1 MILSKK
7 KNSILF
13 IYDHSLKTGNG
24 HLRRCE
30 YFSKIFPKQFNIKYL
45 KFNNEIYSNFS
56 KKKYEYIIIDS
67 YKIDFF
73 SEMKIK
79 NFCKKLITIDDNYN
93 RRFASDIIINYSPLV
108 KKKYYQKKSLK
119 KTKLL
124 LGNKYNF
131 IQKKKFFKKIKDKN
145 LDKKLN
151 LFIYFGTKNRSNL
164 VKRIL
169 KKTKNIKIINK
180 IFVMNKK
187 KIIPHNI
194 FLEKINTSDLMLISS
209 GVTLQECL
217 NMKKMIFATYFS
229 ENQKNFYKYY
239 KRRNLIKDLK
249 SFDRFI
255 NFEIKKIHLILKKNQ
270 LKINNYLQNRTNKKK
285 IWSLIKNA

>member
-45 KFNNEIYSNFS
+45 KFKNEIYSNFS

-108 KKKYYQKKSLK
+108 KKKYYQEKSLK
-119 KTKLL
+119 KTKLF

-131 IQKKKFFKKIKDKN
+131 IQKKKFFKKIKNKN
-145 LDKKLN
+145 LDNKLN

-169 KKTKNIKIINK
+169 KKIKNIKIINK
-180 IFVMNKK
+180 IYVINKK

-194 FLEKINTSDLMLISS
+194 FLEKINNSDLMLISS

-249 SFDRFI
+249 SFDHFI
-255 NFEIKKIHLILKKNQ
+255 NFETKKIHLILKKNQ
-270 LKINNYLQNRTNKKK
+270 LRIGNYLQNRTNQKK

>member
-13 IYDHSLKTGNG
+13 IYDHSLKNGNG

-45 KFNNEIYSNFS
+45 KFKNEIYSNFS

-108 KKKYYQKKSLK
+108 KKKYYQEKSLK
-119 KTKLL
+119 KTKLF

-131 IQKKKFFKKIKDKN
+131 IQKKKFFKKIKNKN
-145 LDKKLN
+145 LDNKLN

-169 KKTKNIKIINK
+169 KKIKNIKIINK
-180 IFVMNKK
+180 IYVINKK

-194 FLEKINTSDLMLISS
+194 FLEKINNSDLMLISS

-249 SFDRFI
+249 SFDHFI
-255 NFEIKKIHLILKKNQ
+255 NFETKKIHLILKKNQ
-270 LKINNYLQNRTNKKK
+270 LRIGNYLQNRTNQKK